1 MDNVLKAGITESRGY
16 LRDLEMTPRKLCTIQ
31 VRTEY
36 GQKRM
41 YPMNDIGKFFAQLM
55 GKKTLS
61 DNELDFLVYLGVKVS
76 EVGSLS
82 NIFTKQMDG

>member
-31 VRTEY
+31 VRNEY
-36 GQKRM
+36 GVTRM
-41 YPMNDIGKFFAQLM
+41 YPMNDVGKKFAGLM

-61 DNELDFLVYLGVKVS
+61 DNDLEFLVYLGVNVS
-76 EVGSLS
+76 EV
-82 NIFTKQMDG
+82 KQSKW

>member
-31 VRTEY
+31 VRNEY
-36 GQKRM
+36 GVKRM
-41 YPMNDIGKFFAQLM
+41 YPMNDVGKNLAELM

-61 DNELDFLVYLGVKVS
+61 ERDLEFLVYLGVKITEVS
-76 EVGSLS
+76 SLS
-82 NIFTKQMDG
+82 NIFTEQMDG